1 MTDQPLPSPAT
12 LLGLTATIVAAHAAR
27 SAQSTQ
33 SVQKAIAEVYAT
45 LDGICK
51 ASLEPAKPTP
61 AVPIAKSV
69 TNDYIV
75 SLEDGT
81 RHKML
86 RRHLSSSYDLT
97 PEEYRARWGLPRD
110 YPMVAPAYSKVRS
123 RLAKAAGL
131 GTKKMRWAKKTGRGK
146 VFRLSPGNR

>member
-1 MTDQPLPSPAT
+1 MADQPLPSPAT

-27 SAQSTQ
+27 SAQSTEA
-33 SVQKAIAEVYAT
+33 VQKAIAGVFAT

-51 ASLEPAKPTP
+51 ASLEPPKPVP

-75 SLEDGT
+75 CLEDGT
-81 RHKML
+81 KHKLL
-86 RRHLSSSYDLT
+86 RRHLANAFDLT
-97 PEEYRARWGLPRD
+97 PEEYRARWGLPPD
-110 YPMVAPAYSKVRS
+110 YPMVAPAYSKVRR

-131 GTKKMRWAKKTGRGK
+131 GTKEKRGK
-146 VFRLSPGNR
+146 WKSR